1 VFLSQYLNIIKYI
14 PYIGDNMEISEMLGD
29 SFEYTKEALIGKWT
43 RWFLLII
50 CAIIF
55 PLFGGYSV
63 RIMSGAKP
71 APELEN
77 WGSLFIDG
85 IKLIIISLIYSI
97 PVLIVAFIVLG
108 GSIMALASGSDSL
121 AAAGIAGL
129 LGGLLI
135 VAILALII
143 GLISIMGM
151 IRFSRTG
158 SMGEAFNFSAI
169 FETIG
174 NIGWIHYIIAV
185 VVMGVVISVVY
196 VILGMIPVIG
206 WLFCIILMP
215 AIGDI

>member
-1 VFLSQYLNIIKYI
+1 
-14 PYIGDNMEISEMLGD
+14 MLGD

-85 IKLIIISLIYSI
+85 IKLLVLGLIYSI
-97 PVLIVAFIVLG
+97 PVMIVAFLVLG
-108 GSIMALASGSDSL
+108 GSIMALASGSDSVV
-121 AAAGIAGL
+121 AAGIAGL

-135 VAILALII
+135 VLILALII

-174 NIGWIHYIIAV
+174 KIGWVHYIIAV
-185 VVMGVVISVVY
+185 VVMVVLLGVVYSV
-196 VILGMIPVIG
+196 LGMIPVIG
-206 WLFCIILMP
+206 WLLSILLMP
-215 AIGDI
+215 AFGIFEYRYFTAIYESVETS

>member
-1 VFLSQYLNIIKYI
+1 
-14 PYIGDNMEISEMLGD
+14 MLGD
-29 SFEYTKEALIGKWT
+29 SFEYTKEALIDKWT

-85 IKLIIISLIYSI
+85 IKLIVIGLIYAI
-97 PVLIVAFIVLG
+97 PIMIVAFLVFG
-108 GSIMALASGSDSL
+108 GAIMALASGSNSV
-121 AAAGIAGL
+121 AVAGVAGL
-129 LGGLLI
+129 LGGSLI
-135 VAILALII
+135 VLILALII

-174 NIGWIHYIIAV
+174 KIGWMHYIIAV
-185 VVMGVVISVVY
+185 VVMVVILGVIS
-196 VILGMIPVIG
+196 VILGMIPIIG
-206 WLFCIILMP
+206 WLLSIILMP
-215 AIGDI
+215 AFGIFEYRYFTAIYESVETS

>member
-1 VFLSQYLNIIKYI
+1 
-14 PYIGDNMEISEMLGD
+14 MLGD

-85 IKLIIISLIYSI
+85 LKLIVIRVIYLI
-97 PVLIVAFIVLG
+97 PVIIVAVLLFG
-108 GSIMALASGSDSL
+108 GSIMAIASGSDSV
-121 AAAGIAGL
+121 AAAGVAGFLVSL
-129 LGGLLI
+129 LV

-143 GLISIMGM
+143 GLISTMGM

-174 NIGWIHYIIAV
+174 KIGWIHYIIAV
-185 VVMGVVISVVY
+185 VVIMVVLGVVYS
-196 VILGMIPVIG
+196 ILGMIPVIG
-206 WLFCIILMP
+206 WLLSIILMP
-215 AIGDI
+215 ALGIFQYRYFTAIYESAETS

>member
-1 VFLSQYLNIIKYI
+1 
-14 PYIGDNMEISEMLGD
+14 MLGD

-85 IKLIIISLIYSI
+85 IKLIVIGLIYSI
-97 PVLIVAFIVLG
+97 PVLIVAFLVLG
-108 GSIMALASGSDSL
+108 GSIMALVSGSDSV
-121 AAAGIAGL
+121 AAAGIAGFM
-129 LGGLLI
+129 GGLL
-135 VAILALII
+135 VVVILALII
-143 GLISIMGM
+143 GLVSIMGM

-174 NIGWIHYIIAV
+174 KIGWIHYIIAV
-185 VVMGVVISVVY
+185 VVMWVVLSVVGG
-196 VILGMIPVIG
+196 ILGMIPVIG
-206 WLFCIILMP
+206 WCIMIILIP
-215 AIGDI
+215 FFGIFQYRYYTAIYESVETS